1 MTDIRTAV
9 VTGTAPPQV
18 RLDGSSGSVP
28 LTGWLADPAPL
39 YGLRCLV
46 AVRPV
51 PGTRRSELWLLGA
64 AKGGP
69 SQAVWGAQSAI
80 SITSTTRLP
89 ISGLGTGGLRH
100 TVASNQVSV
109 TDAGWYAIACEWKSD
124 TVNSLVDRE
133 VGLFA
138 GGTRVAFDRRAGIDG
153 GYSDA
158 GWVAGT
164 LTAPAV
170 YLPIGGLIYAEADGD
185 NGEATTNITRLTI
198 TRTND

>member
-1 MTDIRTAV
+1 MAV
-9 VTGTAPPQV
+9 
-18 RLDGSSGSVP
+18 GSGEGWAQSGSVGGAVSHLHHVDHP
-28 LTGWLADPAPL
+28 PAT
-39 YGLRCLV
+39 
-46 AVRPV
+46 VRA
-51 PGTRRSELWLLGA
+51 RNRGA
-64 AKGGP
+64 AAHRG
-69 SQAVWGAQSAI
+69 
-80 SITSTTRLP
+80 
-89 ISGLGTGGLRH
+89 
-100 TVASNQVSV
+100 SV

-153 GYSDA
+153 GYTDA

-170 YLPIGGLIYAEADGD
+170 FLPIGGLIYAEADGD
-185 NGEATTNITRLTI
+185 HGETTTNITRLTI